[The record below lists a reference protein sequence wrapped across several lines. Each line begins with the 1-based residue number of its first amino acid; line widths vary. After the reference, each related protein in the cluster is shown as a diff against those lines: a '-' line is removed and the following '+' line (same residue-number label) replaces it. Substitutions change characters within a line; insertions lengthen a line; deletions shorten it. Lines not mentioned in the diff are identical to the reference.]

1 MKIVVGLELVKE
13 MPEVVHSYLDY
24 LQTHQ
29 LCLMAVTF
37 DAKYLIIINLKDD
50 KLILLCDDLRQIY

>member
-29 LCLMAVTF
+29 LCLMTVTF
-37 DAKYLIIINLKDD
+37 DAKYLIIINLKAD
-50 KLILLCDDLRQIY
+50 KLNLLCDDLRQIY